1 MADKHIANRESPW
14 FALNLNPDFC
24 KLGKKVV
31 PFDIAR
37 SLNQDKALYATTVYA
52 RGQPLLMIDS
62 VARGVKGNAGRGR
75 RSKVSRNQGHVWV
88 RTGSA
93 TVFVEGRA
101 LVRHL
106 DRCQMNV
113 EIDGVPLDSQIGEAK
128 P

>member
-1 MADKHIANRESPW
+1 MADKHVANREIQW
-14 FALNLNPDFC
+14 IALNRNPDFC
-24 KLGKKVV
+24 KVGKKVV

-37 SLNQDKALYATTVYA
+37 TLNQDKALYATTVYA
-52 RGQPLLMIDS
+52 RGEPVLMIDS
-62 VARGVKGNAGRGR
+62 MARGVKGDAGRGIK
-75 RSKVSRNQGHVWV
+75 SKVSRNQGHVWM
-88 RTGSA
+88 RAGSA

-113 EIDGVPLDSQIGEAK
+113 EIDGVPQDAQIGEAK